1 MVSNTPR
8 ARTVR
13 HLQEWIMDGRLIAG
27 QRLPPEIRLAS
38 KLNVSRTTIRLA
50 LADLEKQ
57 GLVSGDKRC
66 RTVLNHVKPKR
77 NFLSDTVALIMDS
90 PTQFNRNLIHGTWHS
105 NFIHT
110 GAVDAIRAAG
120 YDALTIHP
128 DRIAGDMIQR
138 LIAERP
144 RGVIIMRAVLQD
156 KSGEHIAKAFKDGN
170 IPFVIYGDVGLVY
183 GDPAFRAEVDTVI
196 SDHEVGAYLLTKWLI
211 SKGCKRILRFWQFQV
226 STPEERQEWVVRRN
240 KGYERAIKEAGLECL
255 PPLECYEASYQNA
268 PQPKNQEEPAQKK
281 PEMRGRLVAGYL
293 VEYLNGP
300 KPIDAIMAISDAI
313 VSSVCAALRVHGKEP
328 NRDVMV
334 VGYDNMW
341 DDIPDKEWEPLGPA
355 ATVEK
360 KNLEAGRE
368 LMALLQER
376 IEGKI
381 FEQGQR
387 RIVVP
392 ELVIRPSAI
401 PD

>member
-50 LADLEKQ
+50 LADLERQ

-196 SDHEVGAYLLTKWLI
+196 SDHEVGAYLLTKWL
-211 SKGCKRILRFWQFQV
+211 
-226 STPEERQEWVVRRN
+226 
-240 KGYERAIKEAGLECL
+240 
-255 PPLECYEASYQNA
+255 
-268 PQPKNQEEPAQKK
+268 
-281 PEMRGRLVAGYL
+281 MRGRLVAGYL

-300 KPIDAIMAISDAI
+300 KPVDAIMAISDAI
-313 VSSVCAALRVHGKEP
+313 VSSVCAALRVHGKLP

-341 DDIPDKEWEPLGPA
+341 EDIPDKEWEPLGPA

-387 RIVVP
+387 RVVVP

-401 PD
+401 PG